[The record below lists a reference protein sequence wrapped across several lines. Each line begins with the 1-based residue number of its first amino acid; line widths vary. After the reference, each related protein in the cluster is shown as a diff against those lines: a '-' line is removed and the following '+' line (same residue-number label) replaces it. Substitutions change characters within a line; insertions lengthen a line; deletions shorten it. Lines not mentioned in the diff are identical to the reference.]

1 MKNATLK
8 AAHKKR
14 LADLNIAVLPKL
26 RARETLKKHLKYSKD
41 LLFTKAI
48 ERKLRSLRNEVVLKV
63 ITTVPDFLDAIAH
76 SWNNNFTYEDA
87 LSYIHENLL
96 ESVERY
102 DSTKKPFCKFTSFFW
117 MYNKNLLRNRVKG
130 LRAAKRDSRKTRS
143 LDSMIADWDS
153 EEASSAYDS
162 FVVEEKSYDVY
173 FHGAA
178 LRVLYKNATLKQK
191 RILKRL
197 YLGYSQSDIAKIL
210 GVTGTNINT
219 VIRRMRQELSTLM

>member
-1 MKNATLK
+1 MNSTLK
-8 AAHKKR
+8 SAQKKR
-14 LADLNIAVLPKL
+14 LAELNTAVLPKL
-26 RARETLKKHLKYSKD
+26 RARETLKKHLKNPKD
-41 LLFTKAI
+41 SRFIEAI
-48 ERKLRSLRNEVVLKV
+48 ERKLCSLRNDIILKV
-63 ITTVPDFLDAIAH
+63 INTVPDFLDAIAH

-143 LDSMIADWDS
+143 LDSMVADWDDN
-153 EEASSAYDS
+153 ASHSAYDS
-162 FVVEEKSYDVY
+162 FIVEEKSYDNY
-173 FHGAA
+173 FQGAA
-178 LRVLYKNATLKQK
+178 LRALYEKSTLKQK

-197 YLGYSQSDIAKIL
+197 YLGYSQSATAKAL

-219 VIRRMRQELSTLM
+219 VIRRMRQELKELM